1 MVVYTVEHVQY
12 ISNVIKKMHHGML
25 MDRVEEKKARMEAF
39 EAISRTGIPMPA
51 DQTPEQR
58 LAIIQITADSYS
70 MSLTTLG
77 TRILEYAQ
85 ESEYI
90 EVPNGTIDIIL
101 GEPIV
106 QGDTVV
112 HIVQNGF
119 NWFYL
124 RGNLDTHRGINYF
137 WNIPRGGNLLN
148 PHINIPI
155 NIKNTV
161 RLLPGV
167 TLKVGKAL

>member
-1 MVVYTVEHVQY
+1 
-12 ISNVIKKMHHGML
+12 MHDGML
-25 MDRVEEKKARMEAF
+25 QDREEEKKARMEAF

-58 LAIIQITADSYS
+58 LAIVQITADSYS
-70 MSLTTLG
+70 TSLTTLG

-85 ESEYI
+85 ETEYI
-90 EVPNGTIDIIL
+90 EVPTGTIDIIL

-124 RGNLDTHRGINYF
+124 LGNLDTHRGINYF

-148 PHINIPI
+148 PQTNIPI

-167 TLKVGKAL
+167 TLKIGKAL